1 MSMEEGKACLNNL
14 QSAVS
19 NIIEAASRV
28 AHRDSKDGQAVKQTG
43 TWIMQF
49 KPYSYTLLNIGG
61 VLISHILFAKANC
74 GEYDAC
80 YGEEDGEA
88 WLYGTADRFLS
99 AAQMLNMARMEGN
112 ITDETNRLFLL
123 VNSCRSLLDRGW
135 NADLPPAPVLASNL
149 KKVAGEE
156 DSNNNQERK
165 KPR

>member
-1 MSMEEGKACLNNL
+1 MEEGKACLNNL

-123 VNSCRSLLDRGW
+123 LVYSSWYAAGPFLTLRSGRIGTTPVGYAVTGQESQEH
-135 NADLPPAPVLASNL
+135 ADCLA
-149 KKVAGEE
+149 AY
-156 DSNNNQERK
+156 
-165 KPR
+165 